1 MLDIILSPLAA
12 FKRLKTLQER
22 WSAALMAP
30 VACAILLLAGTLA
43 FTRNAMPVIG
53 EAISPFVS
61 GDRDS
66 LFWLVATQVILLG
79 TSYLLIAGLAVV
91 VVVSLDTL
99 IRPDENGRGKLA
111 ELVGLSFYSQV
122 PYALVVLVVGF
133 SRPSVMRARAQVR
146 RRPFSSGSKSW
157 SAELRA
163 AARERGRAP

>member
-133 SRPSVMRARAQVR
+133 SWQP
-146 RRPFSSGSKSW
+146 P
-157 SAELRA
+157 
-163 AARERGRAP
+163 APLSPPLWD